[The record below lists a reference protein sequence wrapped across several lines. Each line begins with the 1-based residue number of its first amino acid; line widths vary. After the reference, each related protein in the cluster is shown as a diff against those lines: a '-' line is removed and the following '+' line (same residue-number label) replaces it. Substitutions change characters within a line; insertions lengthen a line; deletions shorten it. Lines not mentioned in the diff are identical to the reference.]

1 MSFRRKN
8 DYKQEIIEDFTL
20 HHHHKTVYIDTI
32 KKLWNNHESHQ
43 DIIGIEKYLII
54 LILVIKMLLPSFW
67 IRHYTEDNSALRWLF
82 DLYIILKP
90 VIIGLLIFGWW
101 HTTTR
106 AILITIYLMTDLFVY
121 IIWLLILSDL
131 FVKPFSVRKNLLLLW
146 SNYMEIIVWFALL
159 YLHRDAIE
167 FIGHKQGWLIWPL
180 DAVYYSMSTFSTV
193 WYGDIASSSD
203 IGLILTIIQLFSSII
218 FIGIV
223 LGGFVGQIQ
232 LKGE

>member
-20 HHHHKTVYIDTI
+20 HNHHKTVYIDTI
-32 KKLWNNHESHQ
+32 KKLWNNHESHK

-54 LILVIKMLLPSFW
+54 IILVIKMLLPSFW
-67 IRHYTEDNSALRWLF
+67 IRHYTEDKTALRWLF

-90 VIIGLLIFGWW
+90 FIIGLFIFGWW
-101 HTTTR
+101 YTSTR
-106 AILITIYLMTDLFVY
+106 AMVFTIYLMMDLFVY

-131 FVKPFSVRKNLLLLW
+131 FIKPFSVRKNLLLLW

-167 FIGHKQGWLIWPL
+167 FIGYKKEGIIWPL
-180 DAVYYSMSTFSTV
+180 DAVYYSVSTFSTV

-203 IGLILTIIQLFSSII
+203 VWLWLTIIQLFMSIV

-223 LGGFVGQIQ
+223 LGGFVGQLQ